1 MNVHKGWAF
10 PRGIY
15 SGINTGN
22 YCIIALTLQ
31 PIFPEV
37 HVAGTSV
44 HRLRKSLFRWVNSCK
59 NSLEQE
65 PVALKSYYFGE
76 KWAKFQINKHKR
88 SKVNLSWEISL
99 HVLKI
104 SAVPGRHFAYMLGR
118 GVLTNTSHIAMFRI
132 IR

>member
-37 HVAGTSV
+37 AGTSV
-44 HRLRKSLFRWVNSCK
+44 HRIWKSIFRWVNLCK
-59 NSLEQE
+59 NGLVQD
-65 PVALKSYYFGE
+65 PIALKSYYFGE
-76 KWAKFQINKHKR
+76 KWAKFQINEHKQ
-88 SKVNLSWEISL
+88 SKVDLSWEISW

-104 SAVPGRHFAYMLGR
+104 SAVPGRCFAYMPGR
-118 GVLTNTSHIAMFRI
+118 GVLTNTSHIAVCRVI
-132 IR
+132 G